1 MAEPKPPA
9 TPRPLAPDTDDPRF
23 APFWEGTAQG
33 RLRLPACGACG
44 TANWPPRALC
54 PVCFSEQRTWRDHEP
69 AGTLQTWTIAGIPTA
84 PGYAA
89 VPYVLGVVEV
99 VPGDYPVRL
108 IGQVSGEPEDLAAG
122 MPLRAAFRS
131 IGDAVVVDWAPTIS
145 TVPTN
150 TKDTW

>member
-1 MAEPKPPA
+1 MAEQRPPA
-9 TPRPLAPDTDDPRF
+9 ATGPAAPDTDDPRF

-33 RLRLPACGACG
+33 RLCLPACAACG
-44 TANWPPRALC
+44 TPSWPPRALC
-54 PVCFSEQRTWRDHEP
+54 PVCLSESRAWSEHGP
-69 AGTLQTWTIAGIPTA
+69 AGTLRTWTVAGIPTA

-108 IGQVSGEPEDLAAG
+108 IGQVTGEPGDLAVG
-122 MPLRAAFRS
+122 MPVRAAFRS
-131 IGDAVVVDWAPTIS
+131 IGAAVVVDWVPTIS
-145 TVPTN
+145 TAPAN